1 MTANAPTG
9 RGNLPASPVAYIN
22 YCLLGGNMARLPA
35 LSRDDLDAN
44 GQALWDSLIASR
56 GYVGGPTLCI
66 MQHPELAAKSTPLGS
81 ELRYNG
87 VLAGADRELTILTA
101 GREVEAV
108 YEWHAHEP
116 IGREVG
122 VSNEAIEVLRN
133 QQPTASLGEREALI
147 IDVVRSLYREH
158 KLSDDLYARAEK
170 MLGRKALVEMIVL
183 AGYYGLIGFVLN
195 AFEVDLP
202 EGATPAFE
210 R

>member
-1 MTANAPTG
+1 
-9 RGNLPASPVAYIN
+9 
-22 YCLLGGNMARLPA
+22 MARLPA
-35 LSRDDLDAN
+35 LSRDELDAD
-44 GQALWDSLIASR
+44 GQALWDSLISSR
-56 GYVGGPTLCI
+56 GYIGGPTACI
-66 MQHPELAAKSTPLGS
+66 MHHPALAAKSTPLGS
-81 ELRYNG
+81 QLRYNG

-133 QQPTASLGEREALI
+133 QQPTTGLGEREALI
-147 IDVVRSLYREH
+147 IDAVRALYRDH
-158 KLSDDLYARAEK
+158 KLSDDLYARADK
-170 MLGRKALVEMIVL
+170 MLGRKGLVEMIVL
-183 AGYYGLIGFVLN
+183 AGYYGLVGFVLN

-202 EGATPAFE
+202 EGATPAFK

>member
-1 MTANAPTG
+1 
-9 RGNLPASPVAYIN
+9 
-22 YCLLGGNMARLPA
+22 MARLPV

-81 ELRYNG
+81 QLRYNG

-202 EGATPAFE
+202 EGATPAFK

>member
-1 MTANAPTG
+1 
-9 RGNLPASPVAYIN
+9 
-22 YCLLGGNMARLPA
+22 MARLPA
-35 LSRDDLDAN
+35 RSRDDLDAN

-81 ELRYNG
+81 QLRYNG

>member
-1 MTANAPTG
+1 
-9 RGNLPASPVAYIN
+9 
-22 YCLLGGNMARLPA
+22 MARLPA

-81 ELRYNG
+81 QLRYNG

-158 KLSDDLYARAEK
+158 RLSDDLYARAEK

>member
-1 MTANAPTG
+1 
-9 RGNLPASPVAYIN
+9 
-22 YCLLGGNMARLPA
+22 MARLPA
-35 LSRDDLDAN
+35 VSRGDLDAN

-81 ELRYNG
+81 QLRYNG

-133 QQPTASLGEREALI
+133 QQPTTGLGEREALI
-147 IDVVRSLYREH
+147 IDAVRSLYREH

-170 MLGRKALVEMIVL
+170 MLGRRALVEMIVL

-202 EGATPAFE
+202 EGATPALK

>member
-1 MTANAPTG
+1 
-9 RGNLPASPVAYIN
+9 
-22 YCLLGGNMARLPA
+22 MARLPA

-81 ELRYNG
+81 QLRYNG

>member
-1 MTANAPTG
+1 
-9 RGNLPASPVAYIN
+9 
-22 YCLLGGNMARLPA
+22 MARLPA

-66 MQHPELAAKSTPLGS
+66 MQHPDLAAKSTPLGS
-81 ELRYNG
+81 QLRYNG
-87 VLAGADRELTILTA
+87 VLEGADRELTILTA
-101 GREVEAV
+101 GREVEAI

-116 IGREVG
+116 IGLEVG
-122 VSNEAIEVLRN
+122 VSKEAIEVLRN
-133 QQPTASLGEREALI
+133 QQATTGLGEREATI
-147 IDVVRSLYREH
+147 IDAVRSLYREH

-170 MLGRKALVEMIVL
+170 LLGRKALVEMIVL
-183 AGYYGLIGFVLN
+183 AGYYGMIGFVLN

-202 EGATPAFE
+202 EGAKPAFN

>member
-1 MTANAPTG
+1 
-9 RGNLPASPVAYIN
+9 
-22 YCLLGGNMARLPA
+22 MARLPA

-44 GQALWDSLIASR
+44 GQALWDSLISSR
-56 GYVGGPTLCI
+56 GYIGGPTACI
-66 MQHPELAAKSTPLGS
+66 MHHPELAAKSTPLGS
-81 ELRYNG
+81 QLRYNG

>member
-1 MTANAPTG
+1 
-9 RGNLPASPVAYIN
+9 
-22 YCLLGGNMARLPA
+22 MARLPA

-81 ELRYNG
+81 QLRYNG

-122 VSNEAIEVLRN
+122 VSNEAIEVLRD
-133 QQPTASLGEREALI
+133 QQPTTSLGEREALI

-158 KLSDDLYARAEK
+158 RLSDDLYARAEK

>member
-1 MTANAPTG
+1 
-9 RGNLPASPVAYIN
+9 
-22 YCLLGGNMARLPA
+22 MARLPT
-35 LSRDDLDAN
+35 LTRDDLDQN

-56 GYVGGPTLCI
+56 GYVGGPTACI
-66 MQHPELAAKSTPLGS
+66 MHHPELAARTTPLGS
-81 ELRYNG
+81 QLRYNG

-116 IGREVG
+116 IAAEVG
-122 VSNEAIEVLRN
+122 VSADAIAALRN
-133 QQPTASLGEREALI
+133 QGPTTGLQSREALI
-147 IDVVRSLYREH
+147 IDTVRALYRDH
-158 KLSDDLYARAEK
+158 KLSDDLYARAEA
-170 MLGRKALVEMIVL
+170 MLGRQALVELVVL

-202 EGATPAFE
+202 AGATPAFK

>member
-1 MTANAPTG
+1 
-9 RGNLPASPVAYIN
+9 
-22 YCLLGGNMARLPA
+22 MARLPA

-81 ELRYNG
+81 QLRYNG

-133 QQPTASLGEREALI
+133 QQPTTSLGEREALI

-158 KLSDDLYARAEK
+158 RLSDDLYARAEK